1 VAALQDEN
9 GMLSYTVSLRILE
22 TFLVVVLVVALIVW
36 FRGRD

>member
-1 VAALQDEN
+1 
-9 GMLSYTVSLRILE
+9 MLSYTVSLRILE